1 VIKERARRSR
11 LPTKMS
17 VDAPAATLFRRQRL
31 DRCQQLPFI
40 GIKNATLRLMAGDAQ
55 SQPDALEASRH
66 CGGMN
71 MLPPDLVEVIE
82 QDHRALDAIVRG
94 DQGPKKAVFSHRDDV
109 TLANPLGPP
118 ARGWDQVE
126 KTLDRSV
133 PQMRDGEPIRFE
145 RIVEYA
151 DGDLAY
157 ILEFERWRGKAGSS
171 DEIVPM
177 ALRVTTIFRREDG
190 VWKIA
195 LRQADP
201 ITTPR
206 APESIRDQ
214 EG

>member
-1 VIKERARRSR
+1 MLSHSQMRWRRAGTVEGRTCCRQTWWRS
-11 LPTKMS
+11 S
-17 VDAPAATLFRRQRL
+17 
-31 DRCQQLPFI
+31 
-40 GIKNATLRLMAGDAQ
+40 
-55 SQPDALEASRH
+55 SRT
-66 CGGMN
+66 
-71 MLPPDLVEVIE
+71 IA
-82 QDHRALDAIVRG
+82 R
-94 DQGPKKAVFSHRDDV
+94 FSHRDDV

-151 DGDLAY
+151 DGNLAY

-171 DEIVPM
+171 DQIVPM

-206 APESIRDQ
+206 PIESVRDQ

>member
-1 VIKERARRSR
+1 
-11 LPTKMS
+11 
-17 VDAPAATLFRRQRL
+17 
-31 DRCQQLPFI
+31 
-40 GIKNATLRLMAGDAQ
+40 
-55 SQPDALEASRH
+55 
-66 CGGMN
+66 

-82 QDHRALDAIVRG
+82 QDDRALDAIVRG

-206 APESIRDQ
+206 AIESVRDQ

>member
-1 VIKERARRSR
+1 MLSRSQM
-11 LPTKMS
+11 P
-17 VDAPAATLFRRQRL
+17 VQ
-31 DRCQQLPFI
+31 
-40 GIKNATLRLMAGDAQ
+40 
-55 SQPDALEASRH
+55 ASGH
-66 CGGMN
+66 WGGTN
-71 MLPPDLVEVIE
+71 MLPSDLLEVIE
-82 QDHRALDAIVRG
+82 QDHRALDAIVKG
-94 DQGPKKAVFSHRDDV
+94 DQGPKKAVFSHGDDV

-126 KTLDRSV
+126 KALDRSV

-151 DGDLAY
+151 DGNLAY

-190 VWKIA
+190 AWKIA

-206 APESIRDQ
+206 PIESLRDQ
-214 EG
+214 EA